1 MKQIIWALKIISSA
15 ILIFALKEDTF
26 IGSDILWSDIQVIVL
41 IDTVVL
47 MVLLYLYVV
56 PAKRKTQSNLKTIY
70 MLIYGNTIKGFGFSF
85 CDLTYQLNE
94 ARRAAITSKQQ
105 IKVIKLLIT
114 DTLIKSEE
122 VFVE

>member
-1 MKQIIWALKIISSA
+1 MEQIIWILKLISSA

-26 IGSDILWSDIQVIVL
+26 LGSDILWSDIQVIVL
-41 IDTVVL
+41 IDIVIL
-47 MVLLYLYVV
+47 MVLLYLYITPV
-56 PAKRKTQSNLKTIY
+56 KRKSQSNLKTIY

-85 CDLTYQLNE
+85 CDLIYQLNE

>member
-1 MKQIIWALKIISSA
+1 MKQIIWILKLISSA

-26 IGSDILWSDIQVIVL
+26 LGSDILWSDVQIIVL
-41 IDTVVL
+41 IDTIIL
-47 MVLLYLYVV
+47 MVLLYLYVT
-56 PAKRKTQSNLKTIY
+56 PARKSQSNLKVIY

-105 IKVIKLLIT
+105 IKVIKLIIT

>member
-1 MKQIIWALKIISSA
+1 MKQIIWILKLISSA

-26 IGSDILWSDIQVIVL
+26 FGSDILWSDIQIIVL
-41 IDTVVL
+41 IDTVIL
-47 MVLLYLYVV
+47 MVLLCLYVT
-56 PAKRKTQSNLKTIY
+56 PARKSKSNLKVIY

-94 ARRAAITSKQQ
+94 ARRAAITSRQQ
-105 IKVIKLLIT
+105 IKVIKLIIT

>member
-1 MKQIIWALKIISSA
+1 MKQIIWILKLISSA

-26 IGSDILWSDIQVIVL
+26 LGSDILWSDVQIIVL
-41 IDTVVL
+41 IDTVIL
-47 MVLLYLYVV
+47 MVLLCLYVT
-56 PAKRKTQSNLKTIY
+56 PARKSQSNLIVIY

-105 IKVIKLLIT
+105 IKVIKLIIT